1 MGASCEGTTSGR
13 LHGLGISKTP
23 DKMCTLPVCLNST
36 RRAYATMLWTLFFGA
51 TLCLNLSIADA
62 VTFTFDENSWTKSTW
77 KDFKINGPKEL
88 RRISDDPIVS
98 KHLTKLQNRGYTFIS
113 AQGPQSGLANEGDMW
128 SAEDTDSRSGSGF
141 EAELLSVLSSVAA
154 SEAVLDPVCH
164 SIVENT
170 WRAGTAYAHNRQPIT
185 EDRIHWRLADVC
197 PKVKKDVLERFALS
211 RSPSQDWAH
220 QAAQRYHLDRRLQGQ
235 PITASEVRA
244 VQLSCERLVKMRKD
258 EFTKALYGGLVQYA
272 AAISAIVDR
281 QDQGKSLESGSVE
294 DEPEQNSQGEP
305 AQEEE
310 CVDRHHKCEKWADE
324 GECQKNPN
332 YMVGDS
338 KGYVGNCRL
347 SCGECK
353 PSTNVQR
360 FGNLYLKRDEAHNLT
375 QIGADLLKDAKVK
388 ACPEISTSLPRPPQ
402 RIVLRPNQLHII
414 RWSAVSPPPP
424 DASAVATVLHN
435 DLGGNCLYLNQGWW
449 TYEVC
454 FMTRIRQLHLDNT
467 GGIAAEHLI
476 GNYREA
482 ALGKPGL
489 MKIDEDE
496 MSDLGLPG
504 QARSYVRH
512 IYDGGEECTVK
523 EKSVQRKAEVRI
535 ACSPRNATALAV
547 KETSECEYMF
557 TILIPGLCQLED
569 YQEDKSDHSEL

>member
-1 MGASCEGTTSGR
+1 
-13 LHGLGISKTP
+13 
-23 DKMCTLPVCLNST
+23 
-36 RRAYATMLWTLFFGA
+36 MLWTLYVAA

-77 KDFKINGPKEL
+77 KDFKINRPKEL
-88 RRISDDPIVS
+88 WRVSDDPIVS
-98 KHLTKLQNRGYTFIS
+98 KHLANLQDTGYSFIS
-113 AQGPQSGLANEGDMW
+113 AQGPQSGLASEGDMW
-128 SAEDTDSRSGSGF
+128 SSEDVDARPGSDL
-141 EAELLSVLSSVAA
+141 EAELLSALNSLAA

-185 EDRIHWRLADVC
+185 EDKVHWRLADVC
-197 PKVKKDVLERFALS
+197 PKVGEDVLERFALS
-211 RSPSQDWAH
+211 KGPGQEWTPQTAH
-220 QAAQRYHLDRRLQGQ
+220 RYQLDRRRQGQ
-235 PITASEVRA
+235 PVTANEVKA
-244 VQLSCERLVKMRKD
+244 VQLSCERLVKIRKD

-272 AAISAIVDR
+272 AAVSAIVDR
-281 QDQGKSLESGSVE
+281 QDKGKSLESGSGE
-294 DEPEQNSQGEP
+294 DETEGSSEEEP

-310 CVDRHHKCEKWADE
+310 CVDRHQKCEKWADE

-347 SCGECK
+347 SCGVCE
-353 PSTNVQR
+353 PSTNIQR

-375 QIGADLLKDAKVK
+375 QIGADLLKDAKMK

-402 RIVLRPNQLHII
+402 RILLRPNQLHII
-414 RWSAVSPPPP
+414 RMSAVSPPPP
-424 DASAVATVLHN
+424 DASAVATALYN
-435 DLGGNCLYLNQGWW
+435 DLGGHCLYLNQGWW

-454 FMTRIRQLHLDNT
+454 FMTKIRQLHLDNS
-467 GGIAAEHLI
+467 GGIATEHLI
-476 GNYREA
+476 GSYREE

-489 MKIDEDE
+489 LKIGEDE
-496 MSDLGLPG
+496 MSELGLPG

-512 IYDGGEECTVK
+512 IYDGGAECTVNG
-523 EKSVQRKAEVRI
+523 KSVQRKAEVRI
-535 ACSPRNATALAV
+535 ACSPRSATALAV

-557 TILIPGLCQLED
+557 TILVPGLCQLED